1 VNSVQPSPFPPP
13 MPGAYPGI
21 GHLPRF
27 ARDPLGFFARLR
39 DHADV
44 VAWRLGPSRCVFVHR
59 PADVQRV
66 LLNVEKEFSMDA
78 EAGYAFGLFAGNG
91 IIATGGPF
99 WRRQRKMMQPGMRPN
114 RIAGYAT
121 TMVELTEQL
130 TRSWTSGQTR
140 DLRVDM
146 LALTQKI
153 AAKTLFGADV
163 TGDAAAV
170 GRALD
175 VASREIGAEF
185 RGVTMFLPG
194 WLPTPGRSRLKP
206 AIAQV
211 EQVLYRIIDERT
223 AVHDRQHPDLVEP
236 GRPDDMLQLLMD
248 ARDDA
253 GQPMSPRQLRD
264 ETMTL
269 YIAGHETTGN
279 TLVWAYY
286 LLSRHPEVFDRMVD
300 EIDQVV
306 GGRRPTMADY
316 SLLKYTEAVVK
327 ETLRLYPPAW
337 LLAVTAAVDVEIGGY
352 RVPRGTQ
359 VWMSQWATHRDDRWF
374 PEADEF
380 RPQRWIGDAAAEIP
394 NFAWFP
400 FGGGPHVCLGN
411 RFALVEAVIIL
422 VTIAQRYRIEVEP
435 GLELPPQPL
444 LTLQPGRDVPAR
456 VALRC
461 GGPSPRRNNEPIPSP
476 ERTIP

>member
-1 VNSVQPSPFPPP
+1 
-13 MPGAYPGI
+13 MGAE
-21 GHLPRF
+21 
-27 ARDPLGFFARLR
+27 
-39 DHADV
+39 
-44 VAWRLGPSRCVFVHR
+44 S
-59 PADVQRV
+59 
-66 LLNVEKEFSMDA
+66 
-78 EAGYAFGLFAGNG
+78 GYAFGLFAGNG
-91 IIATGGPF
+91 IVATSGPF

-140 DLRVDM
+140 DLRVDL

-153 AAKTLFGADV
+153 AAKTMFGADV

-194 WLPTPGRSRLKP
+194 WLPTPGRSRLKS
-206 AIAQV
+206 AITQV

-223 AVHDRQHPDLVEP
+223 AAHPAHDRDHAGRADP

-248 ARDDA
+248 ARDEA
-253 GQPMSPRQLRD
+253 GEPMSARQLRD

-286 LLSRHPEVFDRMVD
+286 LLSRHPEIFDRMVAEVD
-300 EIDQVV
+300 LVV
-306 GGRRPTMADY
+306 GGRQPTMADY

-337 LLAVTAAVDVEIGGY
+337 LLMVTASADVEIDGY
-352 RVPRGTQ
+352 QVPHGTQ
-359 VWMSQWATHRDDRWF
+359 VWMSQWATHHDSRWF
-374 PEADEF
+374 PDAEEF
-380 RPQRWIGDAAAEIP
+380 RPQRWIGDAAADIP
-394 NFAWFP
+394 GFAWFP

-411 RFALVEAVIIL
+411 RFALVEAVL
-422 VTIAQRYRIEVEP
+422 VLATIAQRYRIEVEP
-435 GLELPPQPL
+435 GLDLPPQPL

-456 VALRC
+456 VTLRR
-461 GGPSPRRNNEPIPSP
+461 GGPPSAEAMSQSLPP
-476 ERTIP
+476 ERTTP